1 MPYVN
6 TNKKP
11 VKPLHKCVVS
21 CIDSVDTLLFAR
33 GEQIPQPGVTSV
45 VITTQ

>member
-21 CIDSVDTLLFAR
+21 CIDSADR
-33 GEQIPQPGVTSV
+33 GEQIPQPDVTSV